1 MKSNLPFTLNSKG
14 YVNNRES
21 FDLEFKA
28 NFQYGDSL
36 AEYCRSMVGM
46 ANNKGGRII
55 FGVEDNPRK
64 PTGMT
69 NTKFVDCDPRIV
81 NNCLLEHFSNEIA
94 WEMDTIEHGTQSFG
108 IISIKESETKPVICK
123 KAKGKILREGAIYY
137 RYRGETKEI
146 HYAELSKILEKERE
160 KEKILWIKHIEKIAI
175 AGPRNAYILD
185 TFKGEL
191 HTDKGKIV
199 IDESL
204 LDKIKFIKEGQ
215 FSETDGAPTLR
226 LLGNIDGIADT
237 TNVVASDAVFP
248 LFETDLRNRLG
259 LRTNHEVRCI
269 IWKLGIK
276 DKPVY
281 HSETKVGRSNTVHKY
296 SEKLIPVI
304 KRLLKRPQFLTKC
317 KEEYSKKFLK
327 GKTRRKT
334 QRR

>member
-1 MKSNLPFTLNSKG
+1 MKSDFPLTLNSKG

-36 AEYCRSMVGM
+36 VEYCRSMVGM

-69 NTKFVDCDPRIV
+69 NTKFVDCDPRIL
-81 NNCLLEHFSNEIA
+81 NNCLLEHFSSEIA
-94 WEMDTIEHGTQSFG
+94 WEMDTIEHGSLSFG
-108 IISIKESETKPVICK
+108 IISIKESEIKPVICK
-123 KAKGKILREGAIYY
+123 KTKGKILMEGAIYY

-146 HYAELSKILEKERE
+146 RYVELSKILEKERE

-175 AGPRNAYILD
+175 TGPRNAYILD

-191 HTDKGKIV
+191 HTNTGKIV

-215 FSETDGAPTLR
+215 FSETAGAPTLR

-237 TNVVASDAVFP
+237 TNFVASDTMFP
-248 LFETDLRNRLG
+248 LFETDLRDRLG
-259 LRTNHEVRCI
+259 LKTNHDVRCI

-276 DKPVY
+276 DKPKY

-304 KRLLKRPQFLTKC
+304 ERLLKCSQFLTVC
-317 KEEYSKKFLK
+317 KEEYSKKFLQ
-327 GKTRRKT
+327 GKTRRKS
-334 QRR
+334 RHR